1 MEFTWPVML
10 AGLFALPLLGAA
22 YASVR
27 RYQARAAQAFADPH
41 LLPLLRWGRPLRA
54 PWLPFA
60 CYLTAVALLVVASAR
75 PVAAIPFPT
84 NQAALVV
91 GIDTSK
97 SMVATDISPSRLEA
111 AKRMAQELVR
121 AAPRSL
127 RVGLVAFS
135 DYAQILVAPTTDR
148 QEVLDAIERL
158 QPQQA
163 TSIGS
168 AILMGVRALPGRERA
183 GEELLRRQQGVF
195 PPAPPTPPPPV
206 PSDLPPGAVVLF
218 SDGVSNFGVNPME
231 AVEVARQYRVRVHTV
246 GVGTPTGQVQ
256 TVDGQLVFIPF
267 DPTGLQE
274 VAQRTGGRY
283 FYPPTVED
291 FRALGRE
298 LGRSVT
304 WQRQRTE
311 VTSLVAAAGGL
322 WMLVGAVLS
331 LAWFRR
337 VP

>member
-1 MEFTWPVML
+1 VEFTWPVML
-10 AGLFALPLLGAA
+10 VGLVAVPLLAAA

-41 LLPLLRWGRPLRA
+41 LLPLLRSGRPPRA

-60 CYLTAVALLVVASAR
+60 CYLGAVALLVVASAR

-91 GIDTSK
+91 GVDTSK

-111 AKRMAQELVR
+111 AKRMARELV
-121 AAPRSL
+121 ANLPRSL

-135 DYAQILVAPTTDR
+135 DYAQVLVAPTTDR
-148 QEVLDAIERL
+148 REVLEAIDRL

-183 GEELLRRQQGVF
+183 GEDLLRRQQGLLPTVPPSP
-195 PPAPPTPPPPV
+195 PPA
-206 PSDLPPGAVVLF
+206 SDLPPGALVLF
-218 SDGVSNFGVNPME
+218 SDGVSNFGVDPAE
-231 AVEVARQYRVRVHTV
+231 AVQVARQYRVRVHTV

-267 DPTGLQE
+267 DPTGLQQ
-274 VAQRTGGRY
+274 VAQMTGGRY

-291 FRALGRE
+291 FRAIGRE
-298 LGRSVT
+298 LGRAVT

-311 VTSLVAAAGGL
+311 VTSLVAALGGLLMLAGG
-322 WMLVGAVLS
+322 ALS
-331 LAWFRR
+331 LVWFRR

>member
-1 MEFTWPVML
+1 MEFKWPVML
-10 AGLFALPLLGAA
+10 IGLAAIPLLLLAYGA
-22 YASVR
+22 VR
-27 RYQARAAQAFADPH
+27 RQQARVAQAFADAH
-41 LLPLLRWGRPLRA
+41 LLPLLRSGPRLRA

-60 CYLTAVALLVVASAR
+60 CYLAAVSLLVSASAR

-97 SMVATDISPSRLEA
+97 SMVAADISPSRLDA
-111 AKRMAQELVR
+111 AKRLARELVL

-148 QEVLDAIERL
+148 QQVLEAIERL

-168 AILMGVRALPGRERA
+168 AILMGVRVLPGRERA
-183 GEELLRRQQGVF
+183 GEELLQRQQGI
-195 PPAPPTPPPPV
+195 PPSMPPSPPPNAAE
-206 PSDLPPGAVVLF
+206 LPPGALVLF
-218 SDGVSNFGVNPME
+218 SDGVSNFGIDPGE
-231 AVEVARQYRVRVHTV
+231 AVQVARQYRVRVHTV
-246 GVGTPTGQVQ
+246 GVGSPTGQVQ

-267 DPTGLQE
+267 DPQGLQQ
-274 VAQRTGGRY
+274 VAQLTGGRY

-291 FRALGRE
+291 FRAIGRE

-304 WQRQRTE
+304 WRRQRME
-311 VTSLVAAAGGL
+311 LTSLVTAAAGL
-322 WMLVGAVLS
+322 LMLTGGALS
-331 LAWFRR
+331 LVWLRR

>member
-10 AGLFALPLLGAA
+10 VGLAAVPLLLLA

-41 LLPLLRWGRPLRA
+41 LLPLLRSGRPPRA

-60 CYLTAVALLVVASAR
+60 CYLGAVALLVLASAR

-97 SMVATDISPSRLEA
+97 SMVATDVSPSRLDA
-111 AKRMAQELVR
+111 AKRMARELVLNV
-121 AAPRSL
+121 PRSL

-135 DYAQILVAPTTDR
+135 DYAQVLVAPTTDR
-148 QEVLDAIERL
+148 QEVLEAIDRL
-158 QPQQA
+158 QVQQA

-183 GEELLRRQQGVF
+183 GEDLLRRQQGLFPAVPPSP
-195 PPAPPTPPPPV
+195 PPA
-206 PSDLPPGAVVLF
+206 SELPPGALVLF
-218 SDGVSNFGVNPME
+218 SDGVSNFGVDPAE
-231 AVEVARQYRVRVHTV
+231 AVQVARQYRVRVHTV

-267 DPTGLQE
+267 DPTGLQQ
-274 VAQRTGGRY
+274 VAQMTGGRY
-283 FYPPTVED
+283 FYPPSVED
-291 FRALGRE
+291 FRAIGRE
-298 LGRSVT
+298 LGRAMA

-311 VTSLVAAAGGL
+311 LTSLVAALGGL
-322 WMLVGAVLS
+322 LMLTGGVLS
-331 LAWFRR
+331 LVWFRR

>member
-10 AGLFALPLLGAA
+10 VGLAAVPLLVAA

-27 RYQARAAQAFADPH
+27 RYQARVAQAFADPH
-41 LLPLLRWGRPLRA
+41 LLPLLRSGRPPRA

-60 CYLTAVALLVVASAR
+60 CYLGAVALLVLASAR
-75 PVAAIPFPT
+75 PVAAIPVPT

-97 SMVATDISPSRLEA
+97 SMVATDISPSRLDA
-111 AKRMAQELVR
+111 AKRMARELV
-121 AAPRSL
+121 ANLPRSL
-127 RVGLVAFS
+127 RVGVVAFS
-135 DYAQILVAPTTDR
+135 DYAQVLVAPTTDR

-183 GEELLRRQQGVF
+183 GEDLLRRQQGVF
-195 PPAPPTPPPPV
+195 PTVPQAPPPPA
-206 PSDLPPGAVVLF
+206 SELPPAALVLF
-218 SDGVSNFGVNPME
+218 SDGVSNFGVDPME
-231 AVEVARQYRVRVHTV
+231 AVQVARQYRVRVHTV

-267 DPTGLQE
+267 DPTGLQQ
-274 VAQRTGGRY
+274 VAQLTGGRY
-283 FYPPTVED
+283 FYPPTAED
-291 FRALGRE
+291 FRAVGRE
-298 LGRSVT
+298 LGRAMT

-311 VTSLVAAAGGL
+311 ITSLVAALGGLLMLAGGT
-322 WMLVGAVLS
+322 LS
-331 LAWFRR
+331 LVWFRR
-337 VP
+337 LP

>member
-10 AGLFALPLLGAA
+10 VGLAAVPLLLLAYGA
-22 YASVR
+22 VR
-27 RYQARAAQAFADPH
+27 RHQARAAQAFADPH
-41 LLPLLRWGRPLRA
+41 LLPLLRSGPRLRA

-60 CYLTAVALLVVASAR
+60 CYLAAVGLLVLASAR

-84 NQAALVV
+84 NRAALVV

-97 SMVATDISPSRLEA
+97 SMVAADISPSRLDA
-111 AKRMAQELVR
+111 AKRMARELVL
-121 AAPRSL
+121 AVPKSV

-135 DYAQILVAPTTDR
+135 DYAQILVPPTTDR
-148 QEVLDAIERL
+148 HEVLEAIERL

-183 GEELLRRQQGVF
+183 GEELLRRQQGIF
-195 PPAPPTPPPPV
+195 PTTPPSPP
-206 PSDLPPGAVVLF
+206 PNPADLPPGALVLF
-218 SDGVSNFGVNPME
+218 SDGVSNFGIDPME
-231 AVEVARQYRVRVHTV
+231 AVQVARQYRVRVHTV
-246 GVGTPTGQVQ
+246 GVGSPTGQVQ

-267 DPTGLQE
+267 DPQGLQQ
-274 VAQRTGGRY
+274 VAQLTGGRY
-283 FYPPTVED
+283 FYPPTVDD
-291 FRALGRE
+291 FRAIGRE

-304 WQRQRTE
+304 WQRQRME
-311 VTSLVAAAGGL
+311 LTSLVTAAAGL
-322 WMLVGAVLS
+322 LMLAGGVLS
-331 LAWFRR
+331 LVWFRR

>member
-10 AGLFALPLLGAA
+10 VGLAAVPLLVAA
-22 YASVR
+22 HASVR

-41 LLPLLRWGRPLRA
+41 LLPLLRSGRPLRA

-60 CYLTAVALLVVASAR
+60 CYLGAVALLVLASAR

-91 GIDTSK
+91 EIDTSK
-97 SMVATDISPSRLEA
+97 SMVATDIAPSRLDA
-111 AKRMAQELVR
+111 AKRMAKELVL
-121 AAPRSL
+121 ATPRSL
-127 RVGLVAFS
+127 RVGVVAFS
-135 DYAQILVAPTTDR
+135 DYAQVLVAPTTDR
-148 QEVLDAIERL
+148 QEVLEAIDRL

-168 AILMGVRALPGRERA
+168 AILMGIRALPGREQA
-183 GEELLRRQQGVF
+183 GEDLLRRQQGLLPGY
-195 PPAPPTPPPPV
+195 PPSPPP
-206 PSDLPPGAVVLF
+206 SADLPPGALVLF
-218 SDGVSNFGVNPME
+218 SDGVSNYGLDPME
-231 AVEVARQYRVRVHTV
+231 AVQVARQYRVRVHTV

-267 DPTGLQE
+267 DPNGLQQ
-274 VAQRTGGRY
+274 VAQLTGGRY
-283 FYPPTVED
+283 FYPPTPED
-291 FRALGRE
+291 FRTIGRE
-298 LGRSVT
+298 LGRAMT

-311 VTSLVAAAGGL
+311 ITSLVAAAGGL
-322 WMLVGAVLS
+322 LMLAGGVLS
-331 LAWFRR
+331 LVWFRR

>member
-10 AGLFALPLLGAA
+10 VGLLAVPLLLAA
-22 YASVR
+22 YGAVR

-41 LLPLLRWGRPLRA
+41 LLERLRWGARLRA

-60 CYLTAVALLVVASAR
+60 CYLSAVALLVFASAR
-75 PVAAIPFPT
+75 PVAAIPVPT
-84 NQAALVV
+84 NQAALVI

-97 SMVATDISPSRLEA
+97 SMVASDLAPTRLDA
-111 AKRMAQELVR
+111 AKRMARELVQ

-127 RVGLVAFS
+127 RVGVVAFS
-135 DYAQILVAPTTDR
+135 DYAQVLVPPTTDR
-148 QEVLDAIERL
+148 QEVLDALDRL
-158 QPQQA
+158 QVQQA

-183 GEELLRRQQGVF
+183 GEELLQRRQGMVPPF
-195 PPAPPTPPPPV
+195 PPAPP
-206 PSDLPPGAVVLF
+206 PSPDQLPPGALVLF
-218 SDGVSNFGVNPME
+218 TDGVSNFGIDPME
-231 AVEVARQYRVRVHTV
+231 AAQVARLYRVRVHTV

-267 DPTGLQE
+267 DPTGLQ
-274 VAQRTGGRY
+274 QIGRLTGGRY
-283 FYPPTVED
+283 LYPPTAED
-291 FRALGRE
+291 FRAIGRE
-298 LGRSVT
+298 LGRSLT

-311 VTSLVAAAGGL
+311 VTSLLAAAGGL
-322 WMLVGAVLS
+322 LMLLGGGLS
-331 LAWFRR
+331 LLWFRR

>member
-10 AGLFALPLLGAA
+10 VGLAALPLLGLG
-22 YASVR
+22 YAGVR
-27 RYQARAAQAFADPH
+27 RRQARAAQAFADPH

-60 CYLTAVALLVVASAR
+60 CYVSAVALLVLASAR
-75 PVAAIPFPT
+75 PTAAIPFPT

-97 SMVATDISPSRLEA
+97 SMVAQDISPSRLEA
-111 AKRMAQELVR
+111 AKRMAKELVQ
-121 AAPRSL
+121 AVPRSV

-135 DYAQILVAPTTDR
+135 DYAQVLVPPTGDR
-148 QEVLDAIERL
+148 QEVLEAIDRL

-163 TSIGS
+163 TSIGA

-183 GEELLRRQQGVF
+183 GEELLRRQQGVV
-195 PPAPPTPPPPV
+195 PPAPFAPPPV
-206 PSDLPPGAVVLF
+206 PSDLPPGALVLF
-218 SDGVSNFGVNPME
+218 SDGVSNFGIDPAE
-231 AVEVARQYRVRVHTV
+231 AVQVARQYRVWVHTV

-267 DPTGLQE
+267 DPNGLQQI
-274 VAQRTGGRY
+274 AQLTGGRY
-283 FYPPTVED
+283 FYPPTPED
-291 FRALGRE
+291 FRALGRQ
-298 LGRSVT
+298 LGRSIA
-304 WQRQRTE
+304 WQKQRME
-311 VTSLVAAAGGL
+311 ITSLVAALGGLLMLAGG
-322 WMLVGAVLS
+322 ALS
-331 LAWFRR
+331 LVWFRR

>member
-10 AGLFALPLLGAA
+10 VGLVAVPLLAAA

-41 LLPLLRWGRPLRA
+41 LLPLLRSGRPPRA

-60 CYLTAVALLVVASAR
+60 CYLGAVALLVVASAR

-91 GIDTSK
+91 GVDTSK

-111 AKRMAQELVR
+111 AKRMARELV
-121 AAPRSL
+121 ANLPRSL

-135 DYAQILVAPTTDR
+135 DYAQVLVAPTTDR
-148 QEVLDAIERL
+148 REVLEAIDRL

-183 GEELLRRQQGVF
+183 GEDLLRRQQGLLPTVPPSP
-195 PPAPPTPPPPV
+195 PPA
-206 PSDLPPGAVVLF
+206 SDLPPGALVLF
-218 SDGVSNFGVNPME
+218 SDGVSNFGVDPAE
-231 AVEVARQYRVRVHTV
+231 AVQVARQYRVRVHTV

-267 DPTGLQE
+267 DPTGLQQ
-274 VAQRTGGRY
+274 VAQMTGGRY

-291 FRALGRE
+291 FRAIGRE
-298 LGRSVT
+298 LGRAVT

-311 VTSLVAAAGGL
+311 VTSLVAALGGLLMLAGG
-322 WMLVGAVLS
+322 ALS
-331 LAWFRR
+331 LVWFRR